1 MGSALG
7 LRRTGGG
14 RGATCPTDSFRNPH
28 SNSDRFQNEIEDSN
42 SACATLTYLEQQLR
56 FKQRIGRVARFSRKI
71 ELSRQD
77 RTMRRLEPNMVM
89 AGPPRIQTGYDGFQ
103 RVFSVGIRKLM
114 ASASKSIE
122 VVLAVGI
129 GVPEIE

>member
-1 MGSALG
+1 
-7 LRRTGGG
+7 
-14 RGATCPTDSFRNPH
+14 
-28 SNSDRFQNEIEDSN
+28 
-42 SACATLTYLEQQLR
+42 
-56 FKQRIGRVARFSRKI
+56 
-71 ELSRQD
+71 
-77 RTMRRLEPNMVM
+77 MRCLEPNMVM